1 MKKIPVI
8 VVVAL
13 GLVVAGM
20 AEAATPKKRTR
31 NQNRIGPY
39 GAAFVGMTQYNG
51 DHSADEQSLMSIL
64 ENSGYPFQ
72 NATSKTE
79 NTDIGYQATFGYR
92 FHRYI
97 AAEIGLVQ
105 YGSLKTS
112 LNADVDV
119 NGSGTYVPVGLHYN
133 FHVAG
138 PLMSA
143 IGTLPLN
150 DKFELYGRV
159 GVLFASAEREFT
171 SKVNGESGIASTG
184 RGDSQNLV
192 YGAGVGWNINQMY
205 TIRAEYQV
213 INGVG
218 EGDRT
223 GGEEDL
229 RNFSLGLIVRF

>member
-8 VVVAL
+8 LVVAL

-20 AEAATPKKRTR
+20 SEAATPKKRTR
-31 NQNRIGPY
+31 NQNRVGPY
-39 GAAFVGMTQYNG
+39 GAAFVGMTGYQG
-51 DHSADEQSLMSIL
+51 DHTADQQSLLTIL

-72 NATSKTE
+72 NTTTKTE
-79 NTDIGYQATFGYR
+79 DSDIGYQVTFGYR
-92 FHRYI
+92 FHRFI

-112 LNADVDV
+112 LNSDVDV
-119 NGSGTYVPVGLHYN
+119 DNSGTFVPVGLHYN

-138 PLMSA
+138 PLISA
-143 IGTLPLN
+143 IGTLPIGE
-150 DKFELYGRV
+150 KFEFFGRV
-159 GVLFASAEREFT
+159 GLLFASAEREFT
-171 SKVNGESGIASTG
+171 SKINGESGISSSG
-184 RGDSQNLV
+184 RGDSQNVV
-192 YGAGVGWNINQMY
+192 YGAGVSWNINQVY

-213 INGVG
+213 VNGVG

-229 RNFSLGLIVRF
+229 RNASLGLIVRF

>member
-1 MKKIPVI
+1 
-8 VVVAL
+8 
-13 GLVVAGM
+13 
-20 AEAATPKKRTR
+20 
-31 NQNRIGPY
+31 
-39 GAAFVGMTQYNG
+39 MTQYNG
-51 DHSADEQSLMSIL
+51 DHSADEQSLMTIL
-64 ENSGYPFQ
+64 DNSGYPFQ
-72 NATSKTE
+72 NASTKTE
-79 NTDIGYQATFGYR
+79 DSDIGYQVTFGYR
-92 FHRYI
+92 FHRFI

-112 LNADVDV
+112 LYSDVDV
-119 NGSGTYVPVGLHYN
+119 SGSGTYVPVGLHYN
-133 FHVAG
+133 FHVGG

-150 DKFELYGRV
+150 DHFELYGRV

-171 SKVNGESGIASTG
+171 SKVNGQSGVSSTG

-192 YGAGVGWNINQMY
+192 YGAGAGWNINQMY
-205 TIRAEYQV
+205 TVRAEYQV

-229 RNFSLGLIVRF
+229 RNFSLGLVVRF